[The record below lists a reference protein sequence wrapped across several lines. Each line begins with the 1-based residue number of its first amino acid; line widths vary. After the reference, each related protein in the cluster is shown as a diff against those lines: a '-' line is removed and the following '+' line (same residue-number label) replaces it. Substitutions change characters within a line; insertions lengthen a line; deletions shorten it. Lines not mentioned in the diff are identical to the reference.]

1 MNITQSILHLIP
13 DAQFMCWENDYNRI
27 TWNDSN
33 TKSKPSL
40 DELETAWAAVEAN
53 EKAMAYKE
61 QRVSAYPPMTDY
73 LDGIV
78 KADNAQVQKYIDD
91 CLAVKA
97 KYPKGA

>member
-13 DAQFMCWENDYNRI
+13 DAKFMCWENDYNRI

-40 DELETAWAAVEAN
+40 VELEAAWVAVEAN

-61 QRVSAYPPMTDY
+61 QRVAAYPPMTDY

-78 KADNAQVQKYIDD
+78 KADNVQVQKYIDD